1 MFFCDAR
8 FFMEADFFLLKAKK
22 QKKK

>member
-8 FFMEADFFLLKAKK
+8 FFMEADFFLLKTEI